1 MDAPTLLLLVVAAA
15 GLTLTALL
23 AAGEAAVLRVTR
35 TSLVDALTEAEAG
48 EGLRSET
55 RADHARA
62 AQALLLDPPGTVAAL
77 GIVRAAAEIVALGAL
92 TLALAGWL
100 PAWWQTLLV
109 LLVLGVVAGLVT
121 VRVSPRRIGHRRPL
135 RVLLAL
141 SGLLTV
147 VARATAWAVRRSVQ
161 REPEAPPTEAEL
173 RDMVERVGESQ
184 VFEEDERELFRSVLE
199 LRGTLAR
206 EVMVPRT
213 DMVTTHRDT
222 PLRKVMR
229 LFLRSGF
236 SRLPVVGA
244 SVDDLVG
251 VAYLKDVARVLD
263 TDPSAG
269 DRPVAEVVRPAV
281 FVPESKPVDDL
292 LRQMQTSAHIAVVI
306 DEYGGTAGLVTI
318 EDVLEELV
326 GELTDE
332 HDRVAVVEP
341 EELGDGVWRVPSR
354 LPVDELGE
362 LFDLRLDD
370 DDVDTAGGLLAK
382 ALGKVPLAGSAA
394 DVGGLHLVADRV
406 EGRRK
411 QLATLLVSRAE
422 TTEQDTA
429 DGAEARTS
437 DQREH
442 P

>member
-1 MDAPTLLLLVVAAA
+1 MDAPTFLLLAVAAA
-15 GLTLTALL
+15 GLVLTALL
-23 AAGEAAVLRVTR
+23 GAGEAAVLRVTR
-35 TSLVDALTEAEAG
+35 ASLVDALAEAEGG

-55 RADHARA
+55 RADRVRA
-62 AQALLLDPPGTVAAL
+62 AQALALDPVGTVAGLAL
-77 GIVRAAAEIVALGAL
+77 VRATAELVAVGAL
-92 TLALAGWL
+92 TIALADWL

-109 LLVLGVVAGLVT
+109 LLVLGVAGGLVT
-121 VRVSPRRIGHRRPL
+121 VRVSPRRTGHRHPL
-135 RVLLAL
+135 RVVLAL
-141 SGLLTV
+141 SGLLSV
-147 VARATAWAVRRSVQ
+147 VARATSWAVRRSAH
-161 REPEAPPTEAEL
+161 REPETPPTEAEL
-173 RDMVERVGESQ
+173 RDMVDRVGESE

-199 LRGTLAR
+199 LGGTLTR

-213 DMVTTHRDT
+213 DMVTADRDE
-222 PLRKVMR
+222 PLRRVMR

-236 SRLPVVGA
+236 SRVPVVGA

-263 TDPSAG
+263 ADPSAG
-269 DRPVAEVVRPAV
+269 ARPVSEVVRPAV

-292 LRQMQTSAHIAVVI
+292 LRQMQTTSHIAVVV

-341 EELGDGVWRVPSR
+341 EELDGGVWRVPSR

-362 LFDLRLDD
+362 LFDLRLED

-422 TTEQDTA
+422 TTEHDPA
-429 DGAEARTS
+429 DGADARTS
-437 DQREH
+437 DQKEH
-442 P
+442 Q